1 MTEQDKRMDLE
12 VFRET
17 TDPVT
22 APAESSTENMRELTA
37 DDGEAAAFVPL
48 FSEGQAENMLAENA
62 KLLEIIELREKRIKK
77 VLGDLIDVVEVIK
90 KRNRELNEKEATLN
104 QEYLKLMEIENMYK
118 GVDRIAHSLSDVMP
132 AITSGAG
139 EEKRTQT
146 EEDDNNNE

>member
-1 MTEQDKRMDLE
+1 MTEQDKHVDLE
-12 VFRET
+12 VARET
-17 TDPVT
+17 TDPAS
-22 APAESSTENMRELTA
+22 APAESLKTKTNGTA
-37 DDGEAAAFVPL
+37 GDGESAEFVPL
-48 FSEGQAENMLAENA
+48 FSEGLAEDMLKENT

-132 AITSGAG
+132 AITGGAG